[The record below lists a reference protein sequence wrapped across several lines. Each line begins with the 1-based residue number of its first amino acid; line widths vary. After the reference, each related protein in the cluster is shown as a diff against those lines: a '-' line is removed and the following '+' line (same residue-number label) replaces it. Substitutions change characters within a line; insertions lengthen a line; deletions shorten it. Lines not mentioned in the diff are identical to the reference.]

1 MWRSV
6 KNFLLRLIPL
16 PLRPRYIL
24 ELRAR
29 KGQWHRLRKEHL
41 CKEPACV
48 ACGRENNLEVH
59 HIIPVH
65 INPNR
70 ELDPDNLIT
79 LCAEKCHLVFGHF
92 MSYHCYNSDVRKM
105 AAEYRRKLN
114 KRSCHTNF

>member
-1 MWRSV
+1 MLRSLQ
-6 KNFLLRLIPL
+6 KFLLRIIPL
-16 PLRPRYIL
+16 SLRPRYIL
-24 ELRAR
+24 DLRAR
-29 KGQWHRLRKEHL
+29 KGRWRRLRAAHL
-41 CKEPACV
+41 QKEPECV
-48 ACGRENNLEVH
+48 ACGRITNLEVH

-70 ELDPDNLIT
+70 ELDPENLIT

-105 AAEYRRKLN
+105 ATEYRRKLN